1 MAKLELN
8 LHTKTGDV
16 QYEEHHVS
24 GQKYLDLMN
33 MKIEF
38 EKAKTITIVDVL
50 EERLKFTASLF
61 SDKKVTAEAILQGT
75 DPWELIPM
83 LDRIEDAVLGV
94 VPGEEKKEV

>member
-8 LHTKTGDV
+8 LHTKTGDIK
-16 QYEEHHVS
+16 YEEHHVS

-33 MKIEF
+33 MKIGF
-38 EKAKTITIVDVL
+38 EKAKTITVVDVV

-61 SDKKVTAEAILQGT
+61 SDEKVTAEAILQGT

-83 LDRIEDAVLGV
+83 LDRIEAAILGV

>member
-8 LHTKTGDV
+8 LHTKTGDIK
-16 QYEEHHVS
+16 YEEHHVS

-33 MKIEF
+33 MKIGF
-38 EKAKTITIVDVL
+38 EKAKIITVVDVV

-61 SDKKVTAEAILQGT
+61 SDEKVTAEAILKGT
-75 DPWELIPM
+75 DPWELLPM

>member
-16 QYEEHHVS
+16 RYEEHHVS

-33 MKIEF
+33 MKIGF
-38 EKAKTITIVDVL
+38 EKAKTITVVDVV

-61 SDKKVTAEAILQGT
+61 SDEKVTAESILKGT
-75 DPWELIPM
+75 DPWDLIPM

>member
-8 LHTKTGDV
+8 LHTKTGDIK
-16 QYEEHHVS
+16 YEEHHVS

-33 MKIEF
+33 MKIGF
-38 EKAKTITIVDVL
+38 EKAKTITVVDVV

-83 LDRIEDAVLGV
+83 LDRIENAVLGV